1 MLLMLFFYVPCF
13 MCPGV
18 STYNVASW
26 KIDGEVPKKA
36 DAVCRE
42 LKKEE
47 GLTND
52 EEEEIMK

>member
-1 MLLMLFFYVPCF
+1 
-13 MCPGV
+13 MCPVLCALVYV
-18 STYNVASW
+18 SKYFLCGMW
-26 KIDGEVPKKA
+26 KIDREIPKKA